1 MVFFQDVGAYEKD
14 VSKKKEVWGGY
25 AKGET
30 YMLRYDI
37 FLEKIDISKNRMYA
51 AVPPRELTYGQCMLL
66 YSAPASVEEYH
77 TESDEWPDITGI
89 LKAGTI
95 IQLDKVLKHGALLW
109 GSSYTTFAVIKDGPF
124 AGISVD
130 ISDISCPQQ
139 VNGDFFDLPNCNLLQ
154 KPVAP

>member
-14 VSKKKEVWGGY
+14 VSKKKEVWIGY

-30 YMLRYDI
+30 YMLRHDI

-66 YSAPASVEEYH
+66 YSAPVSVEKYY
-77 TESDEWPDITGI
+77 TEPDKWPEIMGI
-89 LKAGTI
+89 LKAGTT

-124 AGISVD
+124 TGISVD
-130 ISDISCPQQ
+130 IADISFPKK
-139 VNGDFFDLPNCNLLQ
+139 VNDDFFDVPNSNLLQ